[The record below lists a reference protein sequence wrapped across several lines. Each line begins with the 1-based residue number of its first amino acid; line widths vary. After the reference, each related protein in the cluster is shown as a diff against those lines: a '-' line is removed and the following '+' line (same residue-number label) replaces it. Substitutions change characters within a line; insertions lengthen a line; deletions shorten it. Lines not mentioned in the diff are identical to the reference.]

1 LIGVTQEIDISG
13 TGGTSVTS
21 LTADTT
27 GGIGFQYASAWN
39 VARMRNDGIRVSFPV
54 FLGKHTVGILEG
66 HMMRIFNFRYLLIAA
81 AMLAVWLLARG
92 GTTRPELD
100 ASWTPIKVSDVDALA
115 STEVA
120 VPDSIVPHQPAP
132 VHGADLFEEAALVGD
147 LVATGEEGLDESN
160 LVDSN
165 SEPAWGYEQFTT
177 EATEPVSDVVMNEV
191 KTHEPI
197 AMPETDSNTEF
208 FELSTSAEQHEVESL
223 DQTTQR
229 ISNRFATE
237 ADTVQQTEESS
248 GPWTKNPFVN
258 ESVDFS
264 MNAEEMLQAQSTPV
278 SPSVLEMDHA
288 TQASFPEPGL
298 PKINDI
304 ASMNVTL
311 SESVAQEAVHHIE
324 YGKSLS
330 RRGASF
336 GARQKFFAALGVIA
350 RGNDVQTGGNAYTTA
365 LGRATRALREVQDF
379 AVRNADINVGI
390 SVSEI
395 LETHQTR
402 IIGDNEASVMTPVE
416 AMQRYFTFAHQ
427 QMSIAGGK
435 NAVTA
440 EALYCLGKL
449 HSVMAK
455 HQPETLDI
463 AKAIVFHRAAL
474 SSDAQNSRSYNEL
487 GVLLARSGHLVEAE
501 SLLKQSLQINPLAET
516 WQNLAKI
523 HNRQG
528 QVELA
533 QLAQNEFVI
542 AAQLEP
548 IQSPESQIAWL
559 PGQAFNQVGPADF
572 QDSRAST
579 SAVVPVSRTI
589 DVEDRANGK
598 KTLAERLDFKKWF

>member
-1 LIGVTQEIDISG
+1 
-13 TGGTSVTS
+13 
-21 LTADTT
+21 
-27 GGIGFQYASAWN
+27 
-39 VARMRNDGIRVSFPV
+39 
-54 FLGKHTVGILEG
+54 
-66 HMMRIFNFRYLLIAA
+66 MMRIFNFRYLLIAA

-92 GTTRPELD
+92 GTARPELD

-120 VPDSIVPHQPAP
+120 VPDSIVPHQLAP
-132 VHGADLFEEAALVGD
+132 VDGSDLLEESALAGD
-147 LVATGEEGLDESN
+147 LVAPGEQGLDESN
-160 LVDSN
+160 LVDST
-165 SEPAWGYEQFTT
+165 SERAWDFEQFAP
-177 EATEPVSDVVMNEV
+177 EETEPVSDMAMNEV
-191 KTHEPI
+191 KIHEPT

-208 FELSTSAEQHEVESL
+208 SASGTPADQHEAASL

-229 ISNRFATE
+229 IDNRFTTETE
-237 ADTVQQTEESS
+237 AVQQTKESA
-248 GPWTKNPFVN
+248 GPWTKNPFVD
-258 ESVDFS
+258 ESADFS
-264 MNAEEMLQAQSTPV
+264 MKAEGMLRAQPTPV
-278 SPSVLEMDHA
+278 SSSILEMDQT
-288 TQASFPEPGL
+288 TQASYPEPDL
-298 PKINDI
+298 PKSVDAQNDV
-304 ASMNVTL
+304 ALMNATL

-350 RGNDVQTGGNAYTTA
+350 RGNDVQIGGNAYATA

-379 AVRNADINVGI
+379 AVRNADISFSVNVA
-390 SVSEI
+390 EI

-402 IIGDNEASVMTPVE
+402 IISDNEASVMTPVE

-427 QMSIAGGK
+427 QLSFAGGQ

-487 GVLLARSGHLVEAE
+487 GVLLARSGHLAEAE
-501 SLLKQSLQINPLAET
+501 TLLKQSLQIAPIADT

-523 HNRQG
+523 HSRQG

-533 QLAQNEFVI
+533 QLAQNEFAI

-548 IQSPESQIAWL
+548 VQSPSSQIAWL
-559 PGQAFNQVGPADF
+559 PGHAFSQVGPADF
-572 QDSRAST
+572 QDSRSST
-579 SAVVPVSRTI
+579 AAVVPASRTI
-589 DVEDRANGK
+589 DVENKADGK